1 MKAQARA
8 DMTGVSLLLRS
19 HRELGLH
26 TESEEPAIGPALH
39 ARRQLTLSPSSSLS
53 CLYVCVASAK

>member
-26 TESEEPAIGPALH
+26 TESEEPAIGPALPDQT
-39 ARRQLTLSPSSSLS
+39 AYKGP
-53 CLYVCVASAK
+53 AKKSMY